1 MFSVAGIAQEE
12 GSSSVGSSPLF
23 FSLMSLSPGIGS
35 PYTLLRDMKS
45 DERGMWLFNFLTA
58 CARCVAAGSF
68 DNASNGL
75 EQISLLAS
83 PDGDIVQRI
92 VAYFTEALA
101 DRVVRGW
108 RPGLHKALNSTKLT
122 SVAEIILAQKL
133 FFEYCPFLRLSY
145 VITNQAILEAMEGE
159 KVVHIIDL
167 YSFEPAQ
174 WINLLQELKE
184 RKDGP
189 PHLIITGIHD
199 QKEVLDQM
207 ALRLNE
213 AAEKLDIPFQF
224 NPIVSKL
231 EVLDVGS
238 LRVKSGEAVAIS
250 SVLQLHSL
258 LAFDDETIRMRNSP
272 SVSNSSSSVH
282 LPRVLQMN
290 PRTLGDFLQ
299 RDVASLYGASP
310 DSQSSPPLSF
320 APSSRT
326 LSFLNTLWGLSP
338 KLMVVTEH
346 ESNHNG
352 HNLMER
358 VNEALKFYAA
368 LFDCL
373 ENTLPR
379 APTERQKIEKLLF
392 GEEIKNII
400 ACEGLERK
408 ARHEKLDKWIPRLE
422 FAGFGKVHL
431 SYNGMRQAMRVL
443 QSCNYVGFEI
453 KEENGCFIICWH
465 DYPLFSVSA
474 WRFKRYC

>member
-1 MFSVAGIAQEE
+1 MAGIAQED
-12 GSSSVGSSPLF
+12 GTQSIGSSPLHF
-23 FSLMSLSPGIGS
+23 LSMMSLSPNMGS
-35 PYTLLRDMKS
+35 PYALLKEMKS
-45 DERGMWLFNFLTA
+45 DERGMWLFNFLIA
-58 CARCVAAGSF
+58 CARCVAAGSLE
-68 DNASNGL
+68 NASNGL

-101 DRVVRGW
+101 DRVLKGW
-108 RPGLHKALNSTKLT
+108 KPGLHKALNSTKIT
-122 SVAEIILAQKL
+122 SAAEVLLAEKL
-133 FFEYCPFLRLSY
+133 FFEYCPFLRLAY
-145 VITNQAILEAMEGE
+145 VVTNQAILEAMERE

-167 YSFEPAQ
+167 HCFEPAQ
-174 WINLLQELKE
+174 WINLLQELKVRRE
-184 RKDGP
+184 GP
-189 PHLIITGIHD
+189 PHLRITGIHD

-207 ALRLNE
+207 AFRLNE

-231 EVLDVGS
+231 QNLDIGS

-258 LAFDDETIRMRNSP
+258 LAYDDDIIRKNSP
-272 SVSNSSSSVH
+272 SVGTNSSSSH
-282 LPRVLQMN
+282 LSKMFHMN
-290 PRTLGDFLQ
+290 PQTLGDFLE
-299 RDVASLYGASP
+299 RDVTNLFGGSP
-310 DSQSSPPLSF
+310 DSQSSSPVSV
-320 APSSRT
+320 ASSQKT
-326 LSFLNTLWGLSP
+326 LSFLNGLWSLSP

-346 ESNHNG
+346 ESDHNG
-352 HNLMER
+352 CSLMDR

-379 APTERQKIEKLLF
+379 APFERQKIEKLLF

-408 ARHEKLDKWIPRLE
+408 ARHEKLEKWIPRLE
-422 FAGFGKVHL
+422 FTGFGRVHL
-431 SYNGMRQAMRVL
+431 SFNGMRQAMRVL
-443 QSCNYVGFEI
+443 HSCNYDGFEI
-453 KEENGCFIICWH
+453 KEDNGCFMICWH

-474 WRFKRYC
+474 WRFKRY

>member
-1 MFSVAGIAQEE
+1 MLLVAGIAQEE
-12 GSSSVGSSPLF
+12 GSSPLF
-23 FSLMSLSPGIGS
+23 FFLMSLSPSIGS
-35 PYTLLRDMKS
+35 PYTLLREMKS
-45 DERGMWLFNFLTA
+45 DERGMWLFGFLTA
-58 CARCVAAGSF
+58 CARCVAAGSL
-68 DNASNGL
+68 DSASSGL

-101 DRVVRGW
+101 DRVLKGW

-122 SVAEIILAQKL
+122 CAAEIILAQKL

-145 VITNQAILEAMEGE
+145 VITNQAILETMEGE

-167 YSFEPAQ
+167 HCFEPAQ
-174 WINLLQELKE
+174 WINLLEELKARQE
-184 RKDGP
+184 GP
-189 PHLIITGIHD
+189 PHLRITGIHE

-207 ALRLNE
+207 AVRLQE

-224 NPIVSKL
+224 CPMVSKL
-231 EVLDVGS
+231 ENLDIES

-258 LAFDDETIRMRNSP
+258 LAYDDDTMRRNSP
-272 SVSNSSSSVH
+272 SVPNNSSSVH
-282 LPRVLQMN
+282 LPGVLHMN
-290 PRTLGDFLQ
+290 PRTLGDFLE
-299 RDVASLYGASP
+299 RDVMSLYGASP
-310 DSQSSPPLSF
+310 DSQSSPP
-320 APSSRT
+320 PKT
-326 LSFLNTLWGLSP
+326 LSFLNALWGLSP

-346 ESNHNG
+346 ESNHNCHG
-352 HNLMER
+352 LMER
-358 VNEALKFYAA
+358 VDEALKFYAA

-379 APTERQKIEKLLF
+379 APVERQKIEKFLF
-392 GEEIKNII
+392 GEEIKSII

-422 FAGFGKVHL
+422 FAGFGKINL
-431 SYNGMRQAMRVL
+431 SYNGMKQAMRVL
-443 QSCNYVGFEI
+443 QSCNYDGFKI
-453 KEENGCFIICWH
+453 KEESGYFIICWH

-474 WRFKRYC
+474 WGFKRY